1 MCTTYIKISYCCSFS
16 CSRTEHYMEENIKRK
31 VEFTVAGITMSL
43 ITDENDAFVNSVVKR
58 MDDKMSALLHDMKRS
73 RLDAAML
80 CAIAFCGDKITA
92 EKRVRNLEAQVS
104 LYDVNMRRLKEE
116 IAELKARLGDTEP
129 AKKVTVKPVSEQI
142 TMDEEP
148 AAEAEAAPAETD
160 REDKLKMIESLLKRE
175 K

>member
-1 MCTTYIKISYCCSFS
+1 
-16 CSRTEHYMEENIKRK
+16 MEENIKRK

-43 ITDENDAFVNSVVKR
+43 VTDEPDAFVNAVVKR
-58 MDDKMSALLHDMKRS
+58 MDDRMSALLHDMKRS

-80 CAIAFCGDKITA
+80 CAVAFCADKITA

-116 IAELKARLGDTEP
+116 IAELKSRLGESDTP
-129 AKKVTVKPVSEQI
+129 VKRTVKPLSEQI
-142 TMDEEP
+142 TMDEENEDNAETSEAP
-148 AAEAEAAPAETD
+148 AAEKGD
-160 REDKLKMIESLLKRE
+160 REDKLRMIESLLKRE

>member
-1 MCTTYIKISYCCSFS
+1 
-16 CSRTEHYMEENIKRK
+16 MEENIKRK

-43 ITDENDAFVNSVVKR
+43 VTDEPDAFVNAVVKR
-58 MDDKMSALLHDMKRS
+58 MDDKMSSLLHDMKRS

-116 IAELKARLGDTEP
+116 IAELRSRLGEDDTP
-129 AKKVTVKPVSEQI
+129 VKKASKPVSAQI

-148 AAEAEAAPAETD
+148 SEAAEKAAEPAPAED
-160 REDKLKMIESLLKRE
+160 GRADKLKMIESLLKRE

>member
-1 MCTTYIKISYCCSFS
+1 MTFNG
-16 CSRTEHYMEENIKRK
+16 RTEHTMEENIKRK
-31 VEFTVAGITMSL
+31 VEFTIAGITMSL
-43 ITDENDAFVNSVVKR
+43 VTDEPDAFVNAVVKR

-116 IAELKARLGDTEP
+116 IADLKSRLGESDTP
-129 AKKVTVKPVSEQI
+129 KKAATKSVSEQI
-142 TMDEEP
+142 TMDDEP
-148 AAEAEAAPAETD
+148 TPVEEAAPAETA

>member
-1 MCTTYIKISYCCSFS
+1 
-16 CSRTEHYMEENIKRK
+16 MEENIKRK

-43 ITDENDAFVNSVVKR
+43 VTDEPDTFVNAVVKR

-104 LYDVNMRRLKEE
+104 LYDVNMRRLKDE
-116 IAELKARLGDTEP
+116 IAELKARLGEDDAP
-129 AKKVTVKPVSEQI
+129 AVKKAAKPLSAQI

-148 AAEAEAAPAETD
+148 AETADNNAESASAESG